1 MNLKEKVVIGRR
13 EKIAIPELQLNH
25 VEAKIDTGA
34 YTSALHCSRIW
45 TEVQNGTPVLF
56 FKVLDESHPRFSEK
70 TFTFTEFGKRKIKNS
85 SGVFES
91 RFTIKTRIKIGRKK
105 ILATIS
111 LTDRGGMKY
120 PVLIGRKLLNKRFL
134 VDVSMLHALD
144 VKENKVKSDRN

>member
-1 MNLKEKVVIGRR
+1 MDKKAQVVIGRR
-13 EKIAIPELQLNH
+13 EKIAIPELQLKS

-45 TEVQNGTPVLF
+45 IETPNGTQVLF
-56 FKVLDESHPRFSEK
+56 FNVLDESYPRFTEK
-70 TFTFTEFGKRKIKNS
+70 TFSFTEFGRRKIKNS

-91 RFTIKTRIKIGRKK
+91 RFTIKSRIKIGRKK
-105 ILATIS
+105 ILATFS

-134 VDVSMLHALD
+134 VDVSKLHMLDA
-144 VKENKVKSDRN
+144 KQEETRFDR